1 MPYYDEHSNHTN
13 NPYTSTYEG
22 YMMFRMSEA
31 EHMEKN
37 YPAKDD
43 TAWVYQSKN
52 VEYEA
57 FLMDAYDRGMTSNS
71 MNY

>member
-1 MPYYDEHSNHTN
+1 MPYTQEHNS

-31 EHMEKN
+31 EHVAKS
-37 YPAKDD
+37 YPTKPD
-43 TAWVYQSKN
+43 TSWVYQSKN

-57 FLMDAYDRGMTSNS
+57 FLMDAYDRGMASNS
-71 MNY
+71 TNY